1 MYLTLHSCLY
11 MSSESRALAE
21 RGKSESCSSLIHSR
35 LGLDLIALKE
45 LQLLRKS
52 NARKLLQSD
61 RETEC
66 RFVFAVRPSCMNA
79 ILLSFAWTVEVLPK
93 SKANLFTRDDG
104 HPPLPSAD
112 QCAVLP
118 LHFGSDSDWNGPW
131 NIGTASRHVTWDFRS
146 AKIPLRS
153 YHGRNSAA
161 VETDCTDWFI
171 SRCCQHDRIQLPFKF
186 DMPKTR
192 QGHCIVIPSH
202 FHGLL
207 SPLLVS

>member
-1 MYLTLHSCLY
+1 MPGSF
-11 MSSESRALAE
+11 SNQIVKQNAD
-21 RGKSESCSSLIHSR
+21 SSLLSVPRAWMQSCYLLPGRLRCCQRVKPIFSQEMMVIHHCRQPTNVQCFHCISDQTVT
-35 LGLDLIALKE
+35 GM
-45 LQLLRKS
+45 
-52 NARKLLQSD
+52 D
-61 RETEC
+61 RET
-66 RFVFAVRPSCMNA
+66 
-79 ILLSFAWTVEVLPK
+79 
-93 SKANLFTRDDG
+93 
-104 HPPLPSAD
+104 SA
-112 QCAVLP
+112 
-118 LHFGSDSDWNGPW
+118 
-131 NIGTASRHVTWDFRS
+131 ASRHVTWDFRS

-202 FHGLL
+202 FHECNVWIHGLL